1 MAADAVRAPDVEA
14 YAALGP
20 ATRPRLVALAE
31 LAALLCGTPAAAIAL
46 CGGTDARPVA
56 TYGAAGDSAPM
67 RFSAAAQLVTPAGDT
82 IGTLS
87 VSDDWPR
94 ELTEEQCR
102 GLRMLADRV
111 VDALDLELRSRQLA
125 AAEERLAA
133 TQDELR
139 RSHEHLGV
147 LGGQV
152 SHDLRNPLTSVSMS
166 LQMLAEQPS
175 VAADEDARWMLDR
188 ALSGAARL
196 DGLID
201 ELQSYTEAA
210 GPLEPT
216 EVDLADLLDELRA
229 ELAPTLDGVDLQ
241 VAPLP
246 VVYGDPARLRDLFSR
261 LVDNAVDLSR
271 SAATP
276 QVTVRGERTDDGWL
290 LDVCDNGAGVP
301 TEGRERV
308 FDLLAGPDRTFA
320 CTGIGLT
327 ACRRVLWAHGG
338 TIALDK
344 SAAGGARV
352 RVGLPDPRR

>member
-1 MAADAVRAPDVEA
+1 MAAAAVRAAEVEA
-14 YAALGP
+14 YVALGQAP
-20 ATRPRLVALAE
+20 RPRLVALAE
-31 LAALLCGTPAAAIAL
+31 LAALLCGTPAAAVTL
-46 CGGTDARPVA
+46 CDGTGARPIA
-56 TYGAAGDSAPM
+56 TYGATGDSDRV
-67 RFSAAAQLVTPAGDT
+67 RFSAAAQLVSPAGDP

-102 GLRMLADRV
+102 GLRMLADRA
-111 VDALDLELRSRQLA
+111 VDALDLELRDRQLA

-139 RSHEHLGV
+139 RSHEHLSV

-166 LQMLAEQPS
+166 LQMLGEQPS
-175 VAADEDARWMLDR
+175 VATDEDARWMLDR
-188 ALSGAARL
+188 AQSGAARL

-201 ELQSYTEAA
+201 ELQSYTEAG

-216 EVDLADLLDELRA
+216 EVDLAELLDEVRA
-229 ELAPTLDGVDLQ
+229 ELTLDGVDLR
-241 VAPLP
+241 VGPLP
-246 VVYGDPARLRDLFSR
+246 VVYGDPARLRDLFGR

-276 QVTVRGERTDDGWL
+276 QVTVRGASTDDGWL
-290 LDVCDNGAGVP
+290 LEVCDNGAGVP
-301 TEGRERV
+301 TEGREGA
-308 FDLLAGPDRTFA
+308 FD
-320 CTGIGLT
+320 LT

-338 TIALDK
+338 TVALDK
-344 SAAGGARV
+344 SPAGGARV